1 MPKKPSAA
9 RAFVKVQAL
18 IIYVAEK
25 FQKDYGGD
33 LDELIAEA
41 NFGFVSLYKKYDL
54 SLQKLEHYMRFR
66 IYQFLLDRCRKEQR
80 AKRLFPKRDFEFDLA
95 EAPERDGL
103 RFDRDEFLAK
113 VDRHRR
119 GDAAKVVDTLF
130 SGDYLSYPSPTKARV
145 ALQNHLKKRGWTQWR
160 IAHTFEEIRGAVS

>member
-9 RAFVKVQAL
+9 KAFAKVQAL

-54 SLQKLEHYMRFR
+54 SLQKLEHYMRYR

-80 AKRLFPKRDFEFDLA
+80 AKRLFPQRDFEFDLA
-95 EAPERDGL
+95 EAPDREGGG
-103 RFDRDEFLAK
+103 FDKAEFLDR
-113 VDRHRR
+113 VDRKRKADVGR
-119 GDAAKVVDTLF
+119 VVDTLF
-130 SGDYLSYPSPTKARV
+130 SGDYFGYPSPTKARV
-145 ALQNHLKKRGWTQWR
+145 ALQGHLKKKGWTQWR
-160 IAHTFEEIRGAVS
+160 IAHTFEEIREAVS